1 MVLIRMVKRQK
12 AKITNIKL
20 YQISILLALVFFI
33 SCIVNIYSRIQG
45 ITYTLE
51 VTEWDPSEL
60 GVAPPLGG
68 SSSLVYRFDAPSTS
82 LGKIY
87 LFPEP
92 NSMQTNL
99 GNSLLLTLT
108 EDATNKCL
116 FSEHIILSDK
126 TYQGWALI
134 VEFPSLVLERNK
146 AYRLEL
152 SMPEVSHGRGIHF
165 LYTRSFLD
173 LNDSLEVSGNILKGQ
188 SLALLLLP
196 ARPHMPLKTIL
207 VGILLFALS
216 CVTAWREGKGGL
228 IAFLALGGIVAV
240 LSLYCWES
248 RMWGWWGA
256 HWPDGYVRIAH
267 RFNLWFMGELTGTD
281 VKTLLGSHRMGQVWI
296 VPFLV
301 ALMSTLKLTYLE
313 SYMTLSLLFTLGGVG
328 LLGIHAN
335 RMALTQQKHWGTPV
349 FLGILMLHVCVIQ
362 AAFSPMTDAGG
373 LFFTILFIISYSRV
387 LEARNIISV
396 HSVAVGVIIALG
408 CQTRIALLPLA
419 FLPLA
424 MAIWRLCF
432 SSDKRVAQAV
442 TAALPSLIGIGLLIA
457 CWQLLNLWKTI
468 GMAYAM
474 ATQEVFRQYFSL
486 KNFAKAS
493 VAGLQ
498 FSIVIIPL
506 SLTRLFRQDFLV
518 ACILLA
524 GGFAAMLCLG
534 KFIPYLRYWT
544 PVVPLASMVVWVW
557 LLERCQSYKLWLT
570 LLGGQVLANLFYVI
584 LNPSFA

>member
-87 LFPEP
+87 LFPEH

-173 LNDSLEVSGNILKGQ
+173 LNDSLEVSGNILKG
-188 SLALLLLP
+188 
-196 ARPHMPLKTIL
+196 
-207 VGILLFALS
+207 
-216 CVTAWREGKGGL
+216 
-228 IAFLALGGIVAV
+228 
-240 LSLYCWES
+240 
-248 RMWGWWGA
+248 
-256 HWPDGYVRIAH
+256 H
-267 RFNLWFMGELTGTD
+267 R
-281 VKTLLGSHRMGQVWI
+281 
-296 VPFLV
+296 
-301 ALMSTLKLTYLE
+301 
-313 SYMTLSLLFTLGGVG
+313 
-328 LLGIHAN
+328 
-335 RMALTQQKHWGTPV
+335 
-349 FLGILMLHVCVIQ
+349 
-362 AAFSPMTDAGG
+362 
-373 LFFTILFIISYSRV
+373 
-387 LEARNIISV
+387 
-396 HSVAVGVIIALG
+396 
-408 CQTRIALLPLA
+408 
-419 FLPLA
+419 
-424 MAIWRLCF
+424 
-432 SSDKRVAQAV
+432 
-442 TAALPSLIGIGLLIA
+442 
-457 CWQLLNLWKTI
+457 
-468 GMAYAM
+468 
-474 ATQEVFRQYFSL
+474 
-486 KNFAKAS
+486 
-493 VAGLQ
+493 
-498 FSIVIIPL
+498 
-506 SLTRLFRQDFLV
+506 
-518 ACILLA
+518 
-524 GGFAAMLCLG
+524 
-534 KFIPYLRYWT
+534 
-544 PVVPLASMVVWVW
+544 
-557 LLERCQSYKLWLT
+557 
-570 LLGGQVLANLFYVI
+570 
-584 LNPSFA
+584 